1 MGLNSISPKVLK
13 RKSIF
18 VSLHISTYVI
28 LVGYTH
34 SLQVVIQLFLHV
46 LWLRARLPIA
56 ILSSLVYGT
65 NLSRLHLVH
74 AAAVSLPEHA
84 PTYYSHPITTS
95 LAFCTMPHY
104 FKILLVS
111 ITLYI
116 HLSLIYIRSHTQ
128 FFLLHCSHHLLQ
140 NFHPNCFSFLELAC
154 TTVTISILPIF
165 KRCFY

>member
-34 SLQVVIQLFLHV
+34 SLQVVIQIFLHV
-46 LWLRARLPIA
+46 LWLRARLPIV

-65 NLSRLHLVH
+65 NFSRLHLVH

-111 ITLYI
+111 ITSSVSDL
-116 HLSLIYIRSHTQ
+116 LSSSSFIALTTCFRTFTQIASH
-128 FFLLHCSHHLLQ
+128 F
-140 NFHPNCFSFLELAC
+140 
-154 TTVTISILPIF
+154 
-165 KRCFY
+165 

>member
-46 LWLRARLPIA
+46 LWLRARLPIV

-65 NLSRLHLVH
+65 NFSRLHLVH

-111 ITLYI
+111 ITSSVSDL
-116 HLSLIYIRSHTQ
+116 LSSSSFIALTTCFRTFTQIASH
-128 FFLLHCSHHLLQ
+128 F
-140 NFHPNCFSFLELAC
+140 
-154 TTVTISILPIF
+154 
-165 KRCFY
+165 

>member
-1 MGLNSISPKVLK
+1 MSLNSISPKVLK

-46 LWLRARLPIA
+46 LWLRARLPIV

-65 NLSRLHLVH
+65 NFSRLHLVH

-111 ITLYI
+111 ITSYVSDLHTFPYSVPPPSLPSPPASELSPKLLLI
-116 HLSLIYIRSHTQ
+116 FRTCLHHSHNIDSPHL
-128 FFLLHCSHHLLQ
+128 
-140 NFHPNCFSFLELAC
+140 
-154 TTVTISILPIF
+154 
-165 KRCFY
+165 